1 MEAPESGGMILQ
13 LEDGKQIVVIS
24 DRGQVRLSLWACKG
38 SLGVELPP
46 DVAQELGLM
55 LFQSGRRAKRG

>member
-1 MEAPESGGMILQ
+1 MEAPESGGMILE

-38 SLGVELPP
+38 NLGVELPP